1 MSTSSNKSSSRGK
14 TSNKRTRKP
23 SVSKPRKSRKL
34 TPIPEPVIVL
44 VKPHVERLPTKYKA
58 LTIYRIKFDLPNGKE
73 CVTYMDNA
81 NKHAI
86 FRQRDGTFGLFHL
99 EDKPINQSLISS
111 CKTALTKLLT
121 KYKSNPPPIYKN
133 TGLMKDI
140 VLLQSCEMDLD
151 LREVQSELDKLNKM
165 LHKSCPHLTIRFAPF
180 YEFLIPM
187 ARYGEHG
194 EVCIGCNFYDTMIL
208 GLCSEEA
215 CISTIEV
222 KIAPDGEVVI
232 NSKTDPAFEG
242 NKYNKMMRLVL
253 FIIAKKIQGLI
264 HVKSVAINPIS
275 VKLLIHDSDALLK
288 PDDKDND
295 LFKEYLKTNRLADS
309 KGNPK
314 RDIPMEDIERFYS
327 APGKKVNLIIPI
339 TESIAKSSYDKFVA
353 LMNES
358 DIYKKV
364 KC

>member
-1 MSTSSNKSSSRGK
+1 MSTSSNKSSSRSK

-23 SVSKPRKSRKL
+23 STSKPRKSRKA

-44 VKPHVERLPTKYKA
+44 HKPHVERLPTKYKA
-58 LTIYRIKFDLPNGKE
+58 LTVYRIKFDLPNGKE

-81 NKHAI
+81 NKHAV

-99 EDKPINQSLISS
+99 EDKPIKESLIVS

-121 KYKSNPPPIYKN
+121 KYKSNPPPISKN

-165 LHKSCPHLTIRFAPF
+165 LHKGCPHLTIRFAPF
-180 YEFLIPM
+180 HEFLIPM
-187 ARYGEHG
+187 ARYSEHG

-208 GLCSEEA
+208 GLCSAEA

-232 NSKTDPAFEG
+232 NSKTDTAFEG

-295 LFKEYLKTNRLADS
+295 LFKEYLQTNRLADS

-314 RDIPMEDIERFYS
+314 RDIPMESIQRFYS

-339 TESIAKSSYDKFVA
+339 TDSIAKSSYDKFVA

>member
-1 MSTSSNKSSSRGK
+1 MSTRSNKSLTPVK
-14 TSNKRTRKP
+14 ASNKRTRKP
-23 SVSKPRKSRKL
+23 STSKPRKSRKV
-34 TPIPEPVIVL
+34 TPITEPVIVL
-44 VKPHVERLPTKYKA
+44 HKPRMERLPTKYKT

-73 CVTYMDNA
+73 CVTYMDNT

-86 FRQRDGTFGLFHL
+86 FRQHDGTFGLFHL
-99 EDKPINQSLISS
+99 EDKPIKESLVES

-121 KYKSNPPPIYKN
+121 RYRSNTPPNPKN
-133 TGLMKDI
+133 TSLMKDV

-151 LREVQSELDKLNKM
+151 LREVKSELDKLNKI
-165 LHKSCPHLTIRFAPF
+165 LNKRCPHLTIRFAPF

-187 ARYGEHG
+187 SRYGEHG

-208 GLCSEEA
+208 GLCSAEA

-232 NSKTDPAFEG
+232 NSKTDKAFEG

-253 FIIAKKIQGLI
+253 FIIAKKIDRLM
-264 HVKSVAINPIS
+264 HVKSVALNPIS

-295 LFKEYLKTNRLADS
+295 LFKEYLQTNRLADS

-314 RDIPMEDIERFYS
+314 RDIPMESIQRFYS

-339 TESIAKSSYDKFVA
+339 TDSLAKSSYDKFVV